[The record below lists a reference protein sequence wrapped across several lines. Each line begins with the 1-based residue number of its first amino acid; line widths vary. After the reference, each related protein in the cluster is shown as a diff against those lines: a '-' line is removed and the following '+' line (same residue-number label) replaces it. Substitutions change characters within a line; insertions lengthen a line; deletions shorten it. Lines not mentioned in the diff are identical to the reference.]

1 MEANSLLD
9 MTNPTVHKL
18 MFDFRTLDEI
28 LGADHDNP
36 FCAELVESSFPDYA
50 EGWLQLI
57 DGLKIV
63 IPETAQWEYYDFM
76 VDGLDFIH
84 TNKPFPIM
92 SKRMIEVLESVK
104 PFEYIAHPIKL
115 RQTKPAPDG
124 TGVGLEREFYIL
136 NVIGQL
142 DIFDWENSEYTRNS
156 IGRIGDLEKAV
167 FHEPPGGLPPFFIE
181 KNMRSLRLV
190 SDEAKQAL
198 EAAGIKGP
206 RFWPPT
212 LP

>member
-1 MEANSLLD
+1 
-9 MTNPTVHKL
+9 MTNPIVHKL
-18 MFDFRTLDEI
+18 MFDFRIRRERTDFDSGI
-28 LGADHDNP
+28 A
-36 FCAELVESSFPDYA
+36 FCAELVESSFPNYWD
-50 EGWLQLI
+50 ERSKLNK
-57 DGLKIV
+57 GLEITLPKTISF
-63 IPETAQWEYYDFM
+63 EHYDFM
-76 VDGLDFIH
+76 VDGLDYIH
-84 TNKPFPIM
+84 TDTDLPIM
-92 SKRMIEVLESVK
+92 SKCMIEVLESVK
-104 PFEYIAHPIKL
+104 PFEYIAHPITL
-115 RQTKPAPDG
+115 RQTQPAPGG
-124 TGVGLEREFYIL
+124 TGVGSEREFYIL

-142 DIFDWENSEYTRNS
+142 DIFDWENSEYTTKKSTKRL
-156 IGRIGDLEKAV
+156 RRLTKAV